1 MESRNIVIPSTLLIQ
16 EFNKQVEII
25 DNSISLC
32 EMENEKLTELQSLLL
47 AKMGQ

>member
-1 MESRNIVIPSTLLIQ
+1 MESRNIVIPPTMLIR

-25 DNSISLC
+25 DNSISFC
-32 EMENEKLTELQSLLL
+32 EKENEKLIELQSLLL